1 MIKDKKYK
9 YNITF
14 HNGVLNNVNNKL
26 TDYKISYNPED
37 IFKAIDTTFNDMNML
52 NSTDIK

>member
-52 NSTDIK
+52 N